1 MSSDPGRPDAPDPRL
16 APPRLTPP
24 RLTYAAAG
32 VDIDAGN
39 EAVARIKRHVATTR
53 RPEQLDVL
61 GGFAG
66 LFAMPRNL
74 RDPVLVACTDGV
86 GTKLLVA
93 IATGRHDTVGI
104 DLVAMNVNDLLV
116 TGGEPLFVLD
126 YVATGRVDPGHVEA
140 IVAGICEGCR
150 QAGAALLGGETAEM
164 PAMYAD
170 GHYDLAAT
178 AVGVVERDRM
188 WGAVNVR
195 EGDVVLAL
203 PSSGLHSNGYSLARK
218 ALLDP
223 AYGGLTLD
231 APLPGG
237 GGASVADA
245 LLVPTRIYARAV
257 AAVRSLEGAPVH
269 AAAHITGGGLI
280 ENPPRSIPEHLALH
294 LDLRRIE
301 RPAIFSAI
309 AAVGVED
316 SEMLRTFNCGVGL
329 LLYVDAAQV
338 EIVEKA
344 LRDAGEAP
352 CRLGAVVRRRDA
364 SAPQVTFAG

>member
-1 MSSDPGRPDAPDPRL
+1 MSSDRGRPDAPDPRI
-16 APPRLTPP
+16 APP

-74 RDPVLVACTDGV
+74 REPVLVACTDGV

-116 TGGEPLFVLD
+116 TGGEALFVLD

-188 WGAVNVR
+188 WGAARVR

-223 AYGGLTLD
+223 AYGALSLD

-237 GGASVADA
+237 AGESVADA
-245 LLVPTRIYARAV
+245 LLIPTRIYARATG
-257 AAVRSLEGAPVH
+257 ALRSLDGAPVH

-280 ENPPRSIPEHLALH
+280 ENPPRSIPEHLALE

-301 RPAIFSAI
+301 RPAIFAAI
-309 AAVGVED
+309 AAVGVDEQ
-316 SEMLRTFNCGVGL
+316 EMLRTFNCGVGML
-329 LLYVDAAQV
+329 FYVDLAQV
-338 EIVEKA
+338 DVVEGA
-344 LRDAGEAP
+344 LRAAGETP
-352 CRLGAVVRRRDA
+352 HRLGRVVERRDR
-364 SAPQVTFAG
+364 SAPQVLFAG